1 MTIVKHETVEL
12 TREERN
18 RIKKC
23 INLLRSAMNGASD
36 PILREEARTIA
47 LALEHFRDNFTK
59 RADVEEEEEETM
71 SDYDRGF
78 QDGMQWEHDNPPVR
92 PNY

>member
-36 PILREEARTIA
+36 PILKDEARTIA
-47 LALEHFRDNFTK
+47 LALENFRDNFTTL
-59 RADVEEEEEETM
+59 AYVEDEEETI

-78 QDGMQWEHDNPPVR
+78 QDGMKWEHDNPPVR

>member
-12 TREERN
+12 TREEFTV
-18 RIKKC
+18 IKKC
-23 INLLRSAMNGASD
+23 IKLMMTVKNGAAD
-36 PILREEARTIA
+36 PILKNEAHQIA
-47 LALEHFRDNFTK
+47 LALEEFRSDFTVHIAK
-59 RADVEEEEEETM
+59 EEEEAI

-78 QDGMQWEHDNPPVR
+78 QDGMKWEHDNPPVR

>member
-12 TREERN
+12 TREEFAV
-18 RIKKC
+18 IKKC
-23 INLLRSAMNGASD
+23 IKLMMKIKNGATD
-36 PILREEARTIA
+36 PILNNEAHKIA
-47 LALEHFRDNFTK
+47 LALEEFRRNFTVHVAK
-59 RADVEEEEEETM
+59 EEEEETI